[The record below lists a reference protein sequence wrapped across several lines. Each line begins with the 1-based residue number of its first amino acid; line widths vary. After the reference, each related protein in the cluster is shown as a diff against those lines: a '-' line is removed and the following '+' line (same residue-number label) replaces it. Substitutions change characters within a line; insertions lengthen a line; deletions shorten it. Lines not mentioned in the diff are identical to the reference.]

1 MDAVVHLKTRV
12 FPKTWLF
19 GDKSCYV
26 IAVCLPDDFHP
37 CPPISSSI
45 PVKMKENSLQLLTGT
60 LQNISDC
67 CHSLQSLPVCVAACG
82 RDKVRQG
89 DTEL

>member
-1 MDAVVHLKTRV
+1 MDAAVHLKTRV

-67 CHSLQSLPVCVAACG
+67 CHSLQSLPVCVAACE